1 VNNNILDLQNLTKNF
16 YSNSTKTFYGSKNNE
31 HTTAVDD
38 VSFSIKN
45 EEIFGLVG
53 ESGCGKTTL
62 TRLILKIL
70 VPDKGDIF
78 YNGEKLS
85 EFDKNQMKQFRNT
98 VRKIFQ
104 NPSASLNPEMKI
116 QNILLEVLGN
126 NKQSSKKEKII
137 KITKLLYNLGMD
149 EDHLNRFP
157 SELSSGQKKR
167 ISIARAFLLPPKLL
181 LADEPFSGIDAS
193 HSKHILKYMMK
204 LKQKNQITMLFI
216 SHDIDL
222 IYRVADRIGV
232 MYDGSIVE
240 IFEND
245 KLDHPKLSHPYT
257 KELFESKNLE
267 NNNF

>member
-167 ISIARAFLLPPKLL
+167 ISIARAFL
-181 LADEPFSGIDAS
+181 
-193 HSKHILKYMMK
+193 
-204 LKQKNQITMLFI
+204 
-216 SHDIDL
+216 
-222 IYRVADRIGV
+222 
-232 MYDGSIVE
+232 
-240 IFEND
+240 
-245 KLDHPKLSHPYT
+245 
-257 KELFESKNLE
+257 
-267 NNNF
+267 